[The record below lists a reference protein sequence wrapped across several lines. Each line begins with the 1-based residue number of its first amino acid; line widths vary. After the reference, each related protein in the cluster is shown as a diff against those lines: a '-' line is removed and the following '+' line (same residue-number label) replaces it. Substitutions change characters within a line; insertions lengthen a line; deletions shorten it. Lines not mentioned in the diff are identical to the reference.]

1 MICRLALVCAL
12 LAMGLVP
19 VSARTLSF
27 APQSSGVVQF
37 KTPAGEI
44 GCTYI
49 PFDGAGGIKTGVK
62 GPELHC
68 YRLIGKF
75 IAFSLGPTGKAR
87 PLRVEGKLDCC
98 KGRNILAYGSTWVT
112 GGFSC
117 TAMRGGIACK
127 RGKNVVGI
135 GPVIKERPLLLKQ

>member
-1 MICRLALVCAL
+1 MMHRLVL
-12 LAMGLVP
+12 LFAVLAVGIAP
-19 VSARTLSF
+19 VTARTLSF
-27 APQSSGVVQF
+27 PPQSSGVVQF

-75 IAFSLGPTGKAR
+75 LAFSIGPDGRMRK
-87 PLRVEGKLDCC
+87 LVVEGKLDCC
-98 KGRNILAYGSTWVT
+98 KGGNVLAYGSTWET
-112 GGFSC
+112 GGFAC
-117 TAMRGGIACK
+117 TAIRGGIRCK
-127 RGKNVVGI
+127 RGKNVVSI
-135 GPVIKERPLLLKQ
+135 GPVIREWPFLPKQ